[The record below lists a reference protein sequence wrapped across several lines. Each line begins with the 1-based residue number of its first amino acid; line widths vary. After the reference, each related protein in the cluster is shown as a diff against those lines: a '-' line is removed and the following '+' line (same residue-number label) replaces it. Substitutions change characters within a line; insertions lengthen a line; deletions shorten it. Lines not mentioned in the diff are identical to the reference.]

1 MPTPAVI
8 DTHAHCGIMDRNPPH
23 AIEDYARDLVD
34 TDIQGAAFFSPV
46 AEIYDRYDPFF
57 EDSPQWRSRRR
68 DSNAYL
74 LSLNPRDL
82 TVTVLVLIGVAC
94 AMLTRQLERL
104 AQDFEKQGGFTERLY
119 RVRTAKRRRKQ

>member
-46 AEIYDRYDPFF
+46 AEIYDRYDPFLRIARSGGPGGGIAMRTC
-57 EDSPQWRSRRR
+57 SP
-68 DSNAYL
+68 
-74 LSLNPRDL
+74 
-82 TVTVLVLIGVAC
+82 
-94 AMLTRQLERL
+94 
-104 AQDFEKQGGFTERLY
+104 
-119 RVRTAKRRRKQ
+119 